1 MKPNYEARKYVRF
14 VGDDQVELISPN
26 KQDTI
31 RIKNCKNPIST
42 SDLRFEELQ
51 HIESQIAGLRSIPD
65 FGYEGENFVTENEGG
80 QRNWKL
86 LTNVVMN

>member
-14 VGDDQVELISPN
+14 VDNEQVELISPN
-26 KQDTI
+26 KIGTI
-31 RIKNCKNPIST
+31 RIKNCKIPIST
-42 SDLRFEELQ
+42 SDIRLEELQ
-51 HIESQIAGLRSIPD
+51 HIESQIAGLSSIPD